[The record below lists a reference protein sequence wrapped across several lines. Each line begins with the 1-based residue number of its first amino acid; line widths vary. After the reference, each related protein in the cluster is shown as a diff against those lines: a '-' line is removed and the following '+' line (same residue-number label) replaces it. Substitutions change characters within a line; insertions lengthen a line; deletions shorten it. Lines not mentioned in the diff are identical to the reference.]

1 MENLVMKAL
10 LTKFFSLL
18 ILSLSYNTSA
28 LAQNFT
34 LLIPDFAVTQVAG
47 SIGYLSVGAGYDL
60 FKNQRGSLEFT
71 YGHVPE
77 SKGGPLNIV
86 STKFAYR
93 PFQIKLNSKAKIYP
107 LNPGAFLSYH
117 LDKQFDFAF
126 DKEQY
131 GKSYYGWSTALRGHL
146 SLGNEIKFYTSGNK
160 IKTVALYSEF
170 NVSDLYLASIFYTN
184 NKEWL
189 KPKDII
195 KLGIGVK
202 VGF

>member
-10 LTKFFSLL
+10 RIKFLSLL
-18 ILSLSYNTSA
+18 LIGLLSTTSV

-34 LLIPDFAVTQVAG
+34 RFIPDYAVTQVAG

-60 FKNQRGSLEFT
+60 FKNKRGSLEFS
-71 YGHVPE
+71 YGNVPE

-86 STKFAYR
+86 TTKFAYR
-93 PFQIKLNSKAKIYP
+93 PFQIKLNSNAKIYP

-126 DKEQY
+126 DEEQY

-146 SLGNEIKFYTSGNK
+146 SLSNEIRFNTGKQVKS
-160 IKTVALYSEF
+160 VAIYSEF
-170 NVSDLYLASIFYTN
+170 NVSDLYLASLFYTN
-184 NKEWL
+184 NKQWL
-189 KPKDII
+189 GAKDIV